1 MCERRNINQ
10 YQKIMKKI
18 LTMICV
24 AAAICFTSC
33 KDKAA
38 ETQSVEKDAVTLL
51 QEDLDNNDAKQM
63 IVDLG
68 NAASEL
74 MELSKTDADK
84 GKELLDKV
92 QTFLKAHETDIN
104 KLGQDEPKL
113 APMVEKVKKMDVDA
127 VSKMKDHLK

>member
-1 MCERRNINQ
+1 
-10 YQKIMKKI
+10 MKKI
-18 LTMICV
+18 LTMICM
-24 AAAICFTSC
+24 AAAICFTGC

-51 QEDLDNNDAKQM
+51 QEDLDNEDAKQM

-74 MELSKTDADK
+74 MDMSKTDADK

-104 KLGQDEPKL
+104 KLGKDEPEL
-113 APMVEKVKKMDVDA
+113 APMVEKIKKMDVDA
-127 VSKMKDHLK
+127 VSKMKDHAK

>member
-1 MCERRNINQ
+1 MMCI
-10 YQKIMKKI
+10 
-18 LTMICV
+18 

-38 ETQSVEKDAVTLL
+38 DTQSVEKDAVALL

-74 MELSKTDADK
+74 MDLSKTDADK
-84 GKELLDKV
+84 GKDLLDKI
-92 QTFLKAHETDIN
+92 QTFLKTHETDIN

-113 APMVEKVKKMDVDA
+113 APMVEKIKKMDVDA
-127 VSKMKDHLK
+127 VSKMKDHIK

>member
-1 MCERRNINQ
+1 MA
-10 YQKIMKKI
+10 
-18 LTMICV
+18 T
-24 AAAICFTSC
+24 AICFTGC

-51 QEDLDNNDAKQM
+51 QEDLDNEDAKQM

-74 MELSKTDADK
+74 MDLSKTDADK

-104 KLGQDEPKL
+104 KLGKDEPKL
-113 APMVEKVKKMDVDA
+113 APMVEKIKKMDVDA
-127 VSKMKDHLK
+127 VSKMKDHAK